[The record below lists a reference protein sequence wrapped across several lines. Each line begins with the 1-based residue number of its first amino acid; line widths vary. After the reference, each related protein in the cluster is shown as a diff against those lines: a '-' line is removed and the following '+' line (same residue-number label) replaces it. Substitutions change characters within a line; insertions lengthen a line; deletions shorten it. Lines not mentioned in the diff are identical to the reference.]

1 MQNELTLEE
10 NMELARKFVQEQ
22 FVAKGMIADLAFH
35 SPEKE
40 DGGIPNPHFH
50 VMTTMRPLSPDGTW
64 GQKQRR
70 EYLLDE
76 DGNRIRDRSE
86 EHTSELQS
94 QR

>member
-40 DGGIPNPHFH
+40 D
-50 VMTTMRPLSPDGTW
+50 LS
-64 GQKQRR
+64 
-70 EYLLDE
+70 L
-76 DGNRIRDRSE
+76 I
-86 EHTSELQS
+86 HI
-94 QR
+94 

>member
-1 MQNELTLEE
+1 MRRQHRQRSVDIAMQNELTLEE

-50 VMTTMRPLSPDGTW
+50 VMTTMRPLNPDGTW
-64 GQKQRR
+64 VD
-70 EYLLDE
+70 YLVCPY
-76 DGNRIRDRSE
+76 
-86 EHTSELQS
+86 TS
-94 QR
+94 RVA

>member
-50 VMTTMRPLSPDGTW
+50 VMSAFNNT
-64 GQKQRR
+64 
-70 EYLLDE
+70 EYLSFYILV
-76 DGNRIRDRSE
+76 
-86 EHTSELQS
+86 
-94 QR
+94 